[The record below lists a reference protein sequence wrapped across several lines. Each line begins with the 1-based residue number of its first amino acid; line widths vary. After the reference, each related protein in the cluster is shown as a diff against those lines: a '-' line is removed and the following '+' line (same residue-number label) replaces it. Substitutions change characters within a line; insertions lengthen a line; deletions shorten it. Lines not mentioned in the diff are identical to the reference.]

1 MKKMYSM
8 LIASALVLGV
18 TACSSNSE
26 EVSKEENTS
35 NGSDERKN
43 ESGSVVKTKDN
54 NQELSEQAILDIRM
68 FFSYI
73 DDENVPKI
81 AELLRH
87 TEGGNTVP
95 DDKYV
100 EDFIQEWKT
109 YNFKETA
116 DLMVID
122 TSDLIKEKRE
132 EAENFNH
139 QIYWMICSYEGD
151 VNNKLSK
158 VIVVANYNG
167 KFYMVDDV
175 PVSSGMDAIQKG
187 RWDKYDLVDSDQVEV
202 EEMPNTSNK
211 NIEPEETP
219 DTANG
224 TVKPRVLNPNTQED
238 TKRESKSSEKGGIA
252 SNDDVSTAEQETPQK
267 EYNYDNSNGYIIGE
281 SRLKEVLNE
290 TFSTYPDLI
299 GSYVEE
305 VHRDGDYGFKVVT
318 NTKTIYVL
326 FKSKDGK
333 KWAITDIATG
343 NKLIENGVKVSGE
356 KAVLF
361 NETQFDYSNK
371 ENHTI
376 SDSVFSQAL
385 DEIFAEYSYVV
396 GSEMISF
403 QRKAE
408 NEIVVQ
414 TDMRNIGV
422 KIMESGDWAIWD
434 HNSAKP
440 ILEDEG
446 SLP

>member
-26 EVSKEENTS
+26 EVLKEENKSNTS
-35 NGSDERKN
+35 TEENKN
-43 ESGSVVKTKDN
+43 VSAVKTKGN
-54 NQELSEQAILDIRM
+54 GELSSEKAISDM
-68 FFSYI
+68 QDFFAYI
-73 DDENVPKI
+73 DEENVSKV

-87 TEGGNTVP
+87 TEGSNEVP
-95 DDKYV
+95 NEKGV
-100 EDFIQEWKT
+100 KGFIEEWKT
-109 YNFKETA
+109 YNFRENG
-116 DLMVID
+116 DFQIID
-122 TSDLIKEKRE
+122 TNDLVKEKRE
-132 EAENFNH
+132 EVNNFGH
-139 QIYWMICSYEGD
+139 QIFWMICSYKGD
-151 VNNKLSK
+151 VNNEFSK
-158 VIVVANYNG
+158 MLVVAKYSG

-175 PVSSGMDAIQKG
+175 STYMGLNAIKKG
-187 RWDKYDLVDSDQVEV
+187 SLDKYGLIDPDEV
-202 EEMPNTSNK
+202 KLEEMPNTSDK
-211 NIEPEETP
+211 DIEPEEMP

-224 TVKPRVLNPNTQED
+224 TVKPRELNPNTQQG
-238 TKRESKSSEKGGIA
+238 TKSESKSSEKAGVA
-252 SNDDVSTAEQETPQK
+252 QNDDVSTTEQEAPQK

-281 SRLKEVLNE
+281 SRLKEVLNK

-318 NTKTIYVL
+318 NTKTVYVL

-343 NKLIENGVKVSGE
+343 NKLIENGIKVSGE
-356 KAVLF
+356 KVVLF
-361 NETQFDYSNK
+361 NKTQFDYSNR
-371 ENHTI
+371 ENHSI

-414 TDMRNIGV
+414 TDMRNIRV
-422 KIMESGDWAIWD
+422 EIMESGDWAIWD